1 MNTIGVYNVCQQ
13 RHFLL
18 NGTQLTIHVAREQGV
33 NYDSMAQIKSKYM
46 DINTEETSWV
56 LLLVKRV

>member
-1 MNTIGVYNVCQQ
+1 MSTIGVYNVCQQ

-46 DINTEETSWV
+46 DINTEETS
-56 LLLVKRV
+56 